1 MTDPVIDRMT
11 SHGAMASSFDGGSF
25 LLGVISD
32 THGLLRPEVF
42 THMAGVDHLIHAG
55 DIGSLDL
62 LLELEAIAPVTA
74 VWGNTDGFDLRE
86 RLPAEAEIEL
96 AGIRIAVTHGHRFG
110 SPTPALVSE
119 RFPSAALVVFGH
131 THEPLIERRGDQ
143 FIVNPGS
150 CGPRRFNLPV
160 TLARVEVTTA
170 PDGSRALSAA
180 HIGLD
185 RPFHG

>member
-1 MTDPVIDRMT
+1 MTNPGANHGTT
-11 SHGAMASSFDGGSF
+11 SSSFDDESF

-32 THGLLRPEVF
+32 THGLLRPELF
-42 THMAGVDHLIHAG
+42 TRLAGVDHLIHAG

-62 LLELEAIAPVTA
+62 LGELEAIAPLTA

-86 RLPAEAEIEL
+86 RLPAEVEIEL

-110 SPTPALVSE
+110 SPTPTLVSDE
-119 RFPSAALVVFGH
+119 FPSADLVVFGH
-131 THEPLIERRGDQ
+131 THQPLIEHRGTQ
-143 FIVNPGS
+143 LIVNPGS

-170 PDGSRALSAA
+170 RDGSRALSAA
-180 HIGLD
+180 HIDLD